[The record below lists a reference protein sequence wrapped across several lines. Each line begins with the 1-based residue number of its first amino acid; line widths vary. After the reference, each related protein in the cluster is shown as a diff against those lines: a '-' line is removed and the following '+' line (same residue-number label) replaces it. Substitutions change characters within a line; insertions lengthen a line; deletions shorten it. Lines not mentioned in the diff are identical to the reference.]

1 MLRAYR
7 GQLPIVHPTAYID
20 ASAQVI
26 GDVAI
31 GAESGVWMNVVVRGD
46 VNRIRI
52 GDRSNLQDGVVVH
65 GMLNLHEVTIGDE
78 VTIGHGALVHGC
90 AIADRVLVG
99 MGAIV
104 MNGASIGPDSIVA
117 AGALVT
123 EGSSTPPR
131 SLIIGSPAKVRRELT
146 DDEVASVREYAAR
159 YVRYRLDYIHSMSD
173 DR

>member
-7 GQLPIVHPTAYID
+7 GQVPTVHPTAYVD
-20 ASAQVI
+20 ASAQII

-78 VTIGHGALVHGC
+78 VTVGHGALVHGC
-90 AIADRVLVG
+90 AISDRVLVG
-99 MGAIV
+99 MGAILL
-104 MNGASIGPDSIVA
+104 NGASIGSDSIVA

-131 SLIIGSPAKVRRELT
+131 SLIVGSPAKVRRQLT

-159 YVRYRLDYIHSMSD
+159 YVRYRLDYMSAPSD
-173 DR
+173 SR